1 MRKPVRRSHGLQRSS
16 CTAPPDTSTHLPD
29 TALVP
34 RERKRVHPGVVD
46 VETCRF
52 ARRVLGVGGLRPAA
66 SRRTDRVLPLA
77 AFSVGLR
84 EVFGSARTPG

>member
-1 MRKPVRRSHGLQRSS
+1 M
-16 CTAPPDTSTHLPD
+16 
-29 TALVP
+29 
-34 RERKRVHPGVVD
+34 HPGVVD

-52 ARRVLGVGGLRPAA
+52 ARRVLGLGGLRPAA